1 MSKKKI
7 FAVML
12 ILAILTASCGN
23 VLTPMADTVK
33 NQKAQKKKLEKKRAK
48 ETEKIE
54 KLKGKR
60 DEIQDT
66 IKKLDEKKQDI
77 ELKISDYNEKVDKTE
92 KSIAK
97 VEIEIKAA
105 KKVEDEQYDIMKKRI
120 RYMYE
125 NGESD
130 YFEIILGSNSM
141 EDLLNQSEYMSRISE
156 YDNTLLERY
165 KQAKK
170 VAGEKK
176 IEKEEKLV
184 ELNAT
189 LNELEVKKAENERLA
204 EAKNAQIEKFESLI
218 KEAGKKVSE
227 YDLEIVK
234 KEKYIDRLIA
244 AAEKA
249 ERERREREAARQAK
263 TGEKGNNKYVPGKAS
278 ASAMIWPMPSSR
290 YITSGFGYRN
300 EVMAGSGTF
309 HNGIDIAVNA
319 GAPIIAAKA
328 GRVIAAGY
336 HYSMGNHVI
345 LDHGNGVYTVYMH
358 SSKLLVSVGQEVS
371 RGQTIALVGS
381 TGMSTGPHLHFSVK
395 LNGQYVN
402 PLNYVSP

>member
-23 VLTPMADTVK
+23 VFTPMADTVK

-189 LNELEVKKAENERLA
+189 LNELEVKKAEN
-204 EAKNAQIEKFESLI
+204 
-218 KEAGKKVSE
+218 G
-227 YDLEIVK
+227 
-234 KEKYIDRLIA
+234 
-244 AAEKA
+244 
-249 ERERREREAARQAK
+249 
-263 TGEKGNNKYVPGKAS
+263 
-278 ASAMIWPMPSSR
+278 
-290 YITSGFGYRN
+290 
-300 EVMAGSGTF
+300 GS
-309 HNGIDIAVNA
+309 
-319 GAPIIAAKA
+319 
-328 GRVIAAGY
+328 
-336 HYSMGNHVI
+336 
-345 LDHGNGVYTVYMH
+345 
-358 SSKLLVSVGQEVS
+358 QEC
-371 RGQTIALVGS
+371 TD
-381 TGMSTGPHLHFSVK
+381 
-395 LNGQYVN
+395 
-402 PLNYVSP
+402 

>member
-12 ILAILTASCGN
+12 MLAILTASCGN
-23 VLTPMADTVK
+23 VFTPMADTVK

-54 KLKGKR
+54 KLKDKR

-189 LNELEVKKAENERLA
+189 LNELEVKKAENERT
-204 EAKNAQIEKFESLI
+204 
-218 KEAGKKVSE
+218 
-227 YDLEIVK
+227 
-234 KEKYIDRLIA
+234 DR
-244 AAEKA
+244 
-249 ERERREREAARQAK
+249 
-263 TGEKGNNKYVPGKAS
+263 
-278 ASAMIWPMPSSR
+278 
-290 YITSGFGYRN
+290 
-300 EVMAGSGTF
+300 
-309 HNGIDIAVNA
+309 
-319 GAPIIAAKA
+319 GA
-328 GRVIAAGY
+328 
-336 HYSMGNHVI
+336 
-345 LDHGNGVYTVYMH
+345 
-358 SSKLLVSVGQEVS
+358 
-371 RGQTIALVGS
+371 
-381 TGMSTGPHLHFSVK
+381 
-395 LNGQYVN
+395 
-402 PLNYVSP
+402 